1 VSDQS
6 HDIHDEGTTVSEA
19 ARILGITEGAV
30 RKRVER
36 RKLAAEHTQDGRLMV
51 YLGRDTTTTDTTRD
65 RPRQS
70 RDASEV
76 DDRYIRS
83 LEEQVQYLR
92 SQLEQ
97 EREARTEERRRQ
109 DTVVAQLSRA
119 NEEQARTIRE
129 LEAPQE
135 ATEAAET
142 VEEEADRAEPHSA
155 AGEAQDELG
164 AERARREMAESTLH
178 EGMAAERRRREEAE
192 RERDDLR
199 QELFGRRGRTEDHE
213 ETEKQQGRGQPRP
226 EASGAQEAV
235 RRPWWRRLFRE

>member
-70 RDASEV
+70 RDAREV
-76 DDRYIRS
+76 NDRYIRS
-83 LEEQVQYLR
+83 LEEQVHYLR

-135 ATEAAET
+135 ATEAADT
-142 VEEEADRAEPHSA
+142 VEGAPESAEAHSA
-155 AGEAQDELG
+155 AAEAQDELG

-178 EGMAAERRRREEAE
+178 EGMAEERRRREEAE
-192 RERDDLR
+192 RERDGLR
-199 QELFGRRGRTEDHE
+199 RELFALREQEGAHE
-213 ETEKQQGRGQPRP
+213 
-226 EASGAQEAV
+226 GAQEQQGGDRPKSAAGGPQEGV
-235 RRPWWRRLFRE
+235 RRPWWRRWFS